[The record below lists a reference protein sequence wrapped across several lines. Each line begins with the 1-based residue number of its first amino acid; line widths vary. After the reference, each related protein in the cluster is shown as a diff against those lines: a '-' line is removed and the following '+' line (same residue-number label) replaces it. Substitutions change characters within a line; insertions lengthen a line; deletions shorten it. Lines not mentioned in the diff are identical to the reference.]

1 MTGRPIFQTTS
12 QALHFAFL
20 IQAYDVAV
28 KSPMSEALR
37 KLMVEA
43 GTWQSGQPSSI
54 HFDGLDGLEMR
65 AQCAM
70 IRAAVSDRLPGP
82 EAWAIEA
89 CYGVNEII
97 AENGVRRPVFSRPR
111 YQAIT
116 RLSDWIAPSLPGFDP
131 MAIDLLV
138 ARAIDKRVGAQT
150 FRDLAERFGKDH
162 STYAYALKRVKAQ
175 LHSLRDLG
183 IGRLSVAFARDG
195 LVEFGGVDAAA

>member
-1 MTGRPIFQTTS
+1 MIGRPIFQTTS

-20 IQAYDVAV
+20 IQAYDVAI

-43 GTWQSGQPSSI
+43 GTLQDGASSSI
-54 HFDGLDGLEMR
+54 HFDGLDSLEVR

-70 IRAAVSDRLPGP
+70 IRAAVSDRLPAP
-82 EAWAIEA
+82 EGWAIEA
-89 CYGVNEII
+89 CFGVNEII
-97 AENGVRRPVFSRPR
+97 AENGTRRPVFSRSR

-116 RLSDWIAPSLPGFDP
+116 RLSDWISPSLPGFDP

-138 ARAIDKRVGAQT
+138 ARAIDKRVGVQT
-150 FRDLAERFGKDH
+150 FRELAERFGKDH

-183 IGRLSVAFARDG
+183 ISRLSVSFSSDG
-195 LVEFGGVDAAA
+195 LVEYGGIDAAA